1 MSHWNAR
8 TSRRRS
14 LFRHDVRQRAFQYAD
29 ESGAENHRTERK
41 EKGLLNAAKSDCS
54 YPIEMFVASA
64 FYRVPRLKA
73 IATRSRPF
81 SHGRTCTRK
90 THTHTKTCWF
100 HFEYSQHLLLSTCL
114 FSLNPEGDWQRK
126 GATIR
131 ATQAHTSNRRPLWWR
146 IKEMN
151 DQLKKT

>member
-100 HFEYSQHLLLSTCL
+100 HFEYSQHLLLSTVCFL
-114 FSLNPEGDWQRK
+114 WTQRAMGSVK
-126 GATIR
+126 VRWSGQHKRT
-131 ATQAHTSNRRPLWWR
+131 RRIDVR
-146 IKEMN
+146 CDDES
-151 DQLKKT
+151 KKWMIN